1 MLTLA
6 DSFKNGVTSSPIRR
20 IMEMASPANLVKMG
34 LNSDDVISFAGGWVN
49 HEAPEELRQEYIDI
63 ASDRNLFHK
72 TGAYSP
78 SDGSPELK
86 KALLDFNAQFFGSH
100 SSSEEN
106 IIIGANSTQL
116 TFSLFKVL
124 LNPDDKLVLL
134 DPAYA
139 NYPEQ
144 VQNALNT
151 KNIVTFPVFDA
162 EKWAFAEDEQKLAAD
177 FELFMERER
186 PKLILFSSPDN
197 PTGKMLPDFFVK
209 KMLDSALQHDCY
221 VAIDFAYNTFIYGN
235 GLPAYFSYSQTQF
248 PNLIK
253 IYSNSKWCRGLGRR
267 LGWLEASENI
277 VQALKVVQQSVVLCP
292 DTIHQMTLTNY
303 INKGLKDGSL
313 KEYID
318 RINEDYKSAAEFLCY
333 CIEKYLSSRFTVP
346 EGGLYSVVDVGM
358 DGDAFVEN
366 VLKKTGVI
374 FVPGGGFGDSL
385 KNGIRISFGPLVY
398 DKAKIEEG
406 FRRVA
411 KVYEKIC

>member
-6 DSFKNGVTSSPIRR
+6 NSFKNGVTSSPIRR
-20 IMEMASPANLVKMG
+20 IMEMASPSNLVKMG
-34 LNSDDVISFAGGWVN
+34 LNPDEVISFAGGWVN

-63 ASDRNLFHK
+63 AQDRDLFHK

-78 SDGSPELK
+78 SDGSLELK
-86 KALLDFNAQFFGSH
+86 RALLDFNSQLFGVH
-100 SSSEEN
+100 SSTEEN

-116 TFSLFKVL
+116 AFSLFKVL
-124 LNPDDKLVLL
+124 LNPEDKIALL

-144 VQNALNT
+144 IEMSLNSQ
-151 KNIVTFPVFDA
+151 IVHFPVFDS
-162 EKWAFAEDEQKLAAD
+162 EKWAFVEDEKTLAAE
-177 FELFMERER
+177 FELFIDREKPR
-186 PKLILFSSPDN
+186 LILFSSPDN

-209 KMLDSALQHDCY
+209 KMLDSALKNDCY
-221 VAIDFAYNTFIYGN
+221 VAIDFAYNTFLYGKKT
-235 GLPAYFSYSQTQF
+235 PEYFSYSQKQY

-253 IYSNSKWCRGLGRR
+253 IFSNSKWCRGLGRR

-277 VQALKVVQQSVVLCP
+277 IESLKVVQQSVILCP
-292 DTIHQMTLTNY
+292 DTLHQMTLTNY

-313 KEYID
+313 KGYIQ
-318 RINEDYKSAAEFLCY
+318 RINEDYKNAAEFLCF
-333 CIEKYLSSRFTVP
+333 CIEKYLSSRYTTP

-366 VLKKTGVI
+366 ILKKTGVI

-398 DKAKIEEG
+398 GKEKIEEG
-406 FRRVA
+406 FKRVSE
-411 KVYEKIC
+411 VFEKIA